1 LKCSRINIC
10 QRLFLQIGFNCFTFG
25 GFTENNTTLRCLCVK
40 RIIIC
45 QQMLSSGV
53 FNLPARTP
61 ALKRSADTLTSVS
74 KTLTTQSNTNLNS
87 SVTNSQVVF
96 DLPPRTVRPK
106 LLNSQPDHNQ
116 QNYVQQNPIQPTPRP
131 TSTESSVQVFQLP
144 ERKTWD
150 KQSIDSL
157 ARSSEV
163 FEKTFGS
170 NLQEWLGDTVQVQP
184 HENKYNRH
192 DFYVFKKDNPQKR
205 LWIELECGVTQDQW
219 KSSIH
224 DNRRRWVQGLNVVS
238 RKIVEGKH
246 FDLFIKHNTACNS
259 FFASSYEFIKTHG
272 KVQTQKT
279 NSLKFKT
286 DNTIYSLP
294 WSLVDQHH
302 PDLIVDDREKLC
314 TMIQALLSK

>member
-1 LKCSRINIC
+1 
-10 QRLFLQIGFNCFTFG
+10 
-25 GFTENNTTLRCLCVK
+25 
-40 RIIIC
+40 
-45 QQMLSSGV
+45 M

-74 KTLTTQSNTNLNS
+74 KTLTTQTNTNTRPL
-87 SVTNSQVVF
+87 VIDSQSVF

-106 LLNSQPDHNQ
+106 LSKSQLDN
-116 QNYVQQNPIQPTPRP
+116 IQPNTHQISITQQSSPLLP
-131 TSTESSVQVFQLP
+131 VSNSISTESNIQVFKLP

-150 KQSIDSL
+150 KKSIDSL

-192 DFYVFKKDNPQKR
+192 DFYVFKKENPQKK

-219 KSSIH
+219 KTSIL

-272 KVQTQKT
+272 KVKTQTS

-302 PDLIVDDREKLC
+302 PDLIVDDNEKLC
-314 TMIQALLSK
+314 TMIQSLLSK